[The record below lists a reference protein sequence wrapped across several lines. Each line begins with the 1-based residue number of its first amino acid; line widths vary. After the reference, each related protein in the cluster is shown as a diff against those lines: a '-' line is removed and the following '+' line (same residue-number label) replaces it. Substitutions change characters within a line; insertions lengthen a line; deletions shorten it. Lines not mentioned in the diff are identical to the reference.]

1 MRAHLN
7 SRGPEVWK
15 IAQDANYAIPR
26 IRVSQEDKDKY
37 YANNRV
43 VDILL
48 ASLCCTKFDRVGIL
62 TLLVGFG
69 PHFRV
74 SMREQIK

>member
-26 IRVSQEDKDKY
+26 VRVSQEDKDKY
-37 YANNRV
+37 HANSSG
-43 VDILL
+43 LL
-48 ASLCCTKFDRVGIL
+48 IFGLQVCVALNLIVSRIL
-62 TLLVGFG
+62 TLLIGFG

-74 SMREQIK
+74 